1 MNDKEFKLNQIR
13 KLKKNTVTS
22 LIYQVVSILSG
33 FILPRLILQYYGSE
47 VNGVVSSVTQFLSI
61 ISLCECGVGAVV
73 QSALYKPL
81 ANNDILEISKIYAS
95 SNRFFRRVAYIL
107 IVYIVVLIGVFP
119 FINDGGYDFR
129 FTATL
134 ILSIAIGTL
143 AQYYLGI
150 TYQLILN
157 AAQLVYIQMI
167 VRTVCIII
175 NVIASVLLI
184 INGSSIQLVKLMSS
198 LIFLVQPLFYV
209 IVVKKKYRIVKNI
222 KYSDEPIKQKW
233 NGMAQHIAT
242 VVFENTS
249 VLILTVMSTL
259 ENVSIYG
266 VYHLVTNGLKLFF
279 TSLTIGMKSYLGDLF
294 AREETNRL
302 NQTFDK
308 FEWLMHT
315 GSTLFFTVA
324 GILIVPF
331 VKVYTF
337 GIDDAEYVQPIFA
350 LCMCVVT
357 AIYTIRLPYNYM
369 IQSAGHFKQT
379 QSSAIIEAIL
389 NICTS
394 IVFVKLFGLIGV
406 GVSAVVAM
414 IYRTAYFIL
423 YLSRHILHRDIKKT
437 MKNIFVDIFS
447 CVIMVTST
455 TWITLNSITY
465 FGWSVMAFEV
475 FAICAI
481 EVLMINTFFYKEN
494 IKGIFKNRR
503 TLVQ

>member
-1 MNDKEFKLNQIR
+1 MIGMNQLK
-13 KLKKNTVTS
+13 KLKINTITS
-22 LIYQVVSILSG
+22 LMYQVVSLVSG

-81 ANNDILEISKIYAS
+81 ANNDISEISKIYAS

-107 IVYIVVLIGVFP
+107 IAYIVVLVGVFP
-119 FINDGGYDFR
+119 FINDGGYDFK
-129 FTATL
+129 FTTTL
-134 ILSIAIGTL
+134 IISIAIGTL

-167 VRTVCIII
+167 VRSVCIII
-175 NVIASVLLI
+175 NVIASILLI

-209 IVVKKKYRIVKNI
+209 VVVKRKYRIEKNI

-249 VLILTVMSTL
+249 VLVLTILSTF

-294 AREETNRL
+294 ARKEFNQL
-302 NQTFDK
+302 NKTFDR
-308 FEWLMHT
+308 FEWMMHT
-315 GSTLFFTVA
+315 GSTFIFTVA

-337 GIDDAEYVQPIFA
+337 GVDDAEYIQPVFA
-350 LCMCVVT
+350 LCMCVAT
-357 AIYTIRLPYNYM
+357 AIYTIRLPYNFM

-379 QSSAIIEAIL
+379 QSSAIIEAVL

-406 GVSAVVAM
+406 GVSALVAM
-414 IYRTAYFIL
+414 VYRTAYFIL
-423 YLSRHILHRDIKKT
+423 YLSRHILHRGISKT
-437 MKNIFVDIFS
+437 MKNILVDILS
-447 CVIMVTST
+447 CIIMVTST
-455 TWITLNSITY
+455 MWVTLTNITY
-465 FGWSVMAFEV
+465 LSWIVMAIKV
-475 FAICAI
+475 FAICAV
-481 EVLMINTFFYKEN
+481 EVLLINLVIYRNNITGFFK
-494 IKGIFKNRR
+494 RR
-503 TLVQ
+503 RICDE

>member
-1 MNDKEFKLNQIR
+1 MIGMNQLK
-13 KLKKNTVTS
+13 KLKINTITS
-22 LIYQVVSILSG
+22 LMYQVVSLVSG

-81 ANNDILEISKIYAS
+81 ANNDISEISKIYAS

-107 IVYIVVLIGVFP
+107 IAYIVVLVGVFP
-119 FINDGGYDFR
+119 FINDGGYDFK
-129 FTATL
+129 FTTTL
-134 ILSIAIGTL
+134 IISIAIGTL

-167 VRTVCIII
+167 VRSVCIII

-209 IVVKKKYRIVKNI
+209 VVVKRKYRIEKNI

-249 VLILTVMSTL
+249 VLVLTILSTF

-294 AREETNRL
+294 ARKEFNQL
-302 NQTFDK
+302 NKTFDR
-308 FEWLMHT
+308 FEWMMHT
-315 GSTLFFTVA
+315 GSTLIFTVA

-337 GIDDAEYVQPIFA
+337 GVDDAEYIQPVFA
-350 LCMCVVT
+350 LCMCVAT
-357 AIYTIRLPYNYM
+357 AIYTIRLPYNFM

-379 QSSAIIEAIL
+379 QSSAIIEAVL

-406 GVSAVVAM
+406 GVSALVAM
-414 IYRTAYFIL
+414 VYRTAYFIL
-423 YLSRHILHRDIKKT
+423 YLSRHILHRGISKT
-437 MKNIFVDIFS
+437 MKNILVDILS
-447 CVIMVTST
+447 CIIMVTST
-455 TWITLNSITY
+455 MWVTLTNITY
-465 FGWSVMAFEV
+465 LSWIVMAIKV
-475 FAICAI
+475 FAICAV
-481 EVLMINTFFYKEN
+481 EVLLINLVIYRNNITGFFK
-494 IKGIFKNRR
+494 RR
-503 TLVQ
+503 RICDE